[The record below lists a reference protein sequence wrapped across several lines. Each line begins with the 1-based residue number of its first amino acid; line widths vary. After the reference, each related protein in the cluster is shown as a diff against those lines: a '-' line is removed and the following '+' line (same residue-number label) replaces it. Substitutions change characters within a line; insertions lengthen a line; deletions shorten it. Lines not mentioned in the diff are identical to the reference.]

1 MGIFKKEGSSFEIDV
16 VIQIMALL
24 YTNNREEDLVNM
36 LAAEVHIGTNN
47 CTKMMEGYVFRR
59 NKEGIYYIDL
69 AKTWEKLMVAARI
82 IAAVQA
88 KNPKDVLIVSSR
100 PYAQRAILKFATH
113 TKANYLGGK
122 WVPGTLTNQNTKKF
136 QEPRLVIVA
145 DPRLD
150 HQCLAEAAYMNIPVI
165 ALCDTDSPL
174 NWVDVAIPANNKS
187 IFSLAYTIWL
197 LTREVLQIR
206 SEIVRDQDWDVMVD
220 LFMYRDPDATK
231 EAEKVEEEPAAD
243 EEGAQEEPV
252 VGENAAQMFAGDE
265 DGEEEDEDDV
275 EGFNVP
281 ANAEG
286 GAQPTAEYAQ

>member
-113 TKANYLGGK
+113 TKANSLGGK

-150 HQCLAEAAYMNIPVI
+150 HQCLNEASYMNIPVI

-187 IFSLAYTIWL
+187 VFSLAYTIWL
-197 LTREVLQIR
+197 LTREVLQIK
-206 SEIVRDQDWDVMVD
+206 SEIPRDSEWDVMVD

-231 EAEKVEEEPAAD
+231 EAEKVEAPEEGEAD
-243 EEGAQEEPV
+243 ENAEPEAV
-252 VGENAAQMFAGDE
+252 VENAQNAFAAGEDE
-265 DGEEEDEDDV
+265 DGEGDEGDDV
-275 EGFNVP
+275 ADFSAP
-281 ANAEG
+281 AQNTE
-286 GAQPTAEYAQ
+286 TADYAK

>member
-1 MGIFKKEGSSFEIDV
+1 
-16 VIQIMALL
+16 MALL
-24 YTNNREEDLVNM
+24 YTNNRDEDLVNM
-36 LAAEVHIGTNN
+36 LAAEVHVGTNN
-47 CTKMMEGYVFRR
+47 CTKMMESYVFRR
-59 NKEGIYYIDL
+59 NKEGIYYINL

-82 IAAVQA
+82 IAAVQH

-100 PYAQRAILKFATH
+100 PYAQRAILKFATY

-150 HQCLAEAAYMNIPVI
+150 HQCLNEASYMNIPVI

-206 SEIVRDQDWDVMVD
+206 SEIQRDQEWDVMVD

-231 EAEKVEEEPAAD
+231 EAEKIEAPEDAEA
-243 EEGAQEEPV
+243 E
-252 VGENAAQMFAGDE
+252 ENAEPEAVVENAQNAFAAGEDD
-265 DGEEEDEDDV
+265 DGEGDDGDDV
-275 EGFNVP
+275 QDFSAP
-281 ANAEG
+281 A
-286 GAQPTAEYAQ
+286 QTAETADYAK